1 MAIEI
6 DTKLGKI
13 DITSDVIATIA
24 GGGLPKKILASLE
37 WQVDI
42 KSVMV

>member
-24 GGGLPKKILASLE
+24 GG
-37 WQVDI
+37 
-42 KSVMV
+42 

>member
-24 GGGLPKKILASLE
+24 GGAAEENFGI
-37 WQVDI
+37 V
-42 KSVMV
+42 

>member
-24 GGGLPKKILASLE
+24 GGAAE
-37 WQVDI
+37 
-42 KSVMV
+42 